1 VVIRASLACELTT
14 GHAAA
19 CVLNANTRS
28 ATLCAERHHL
38 CCAVLVSPPRLLF
51 FGFRLNIS
59 EFSLNLVNQH

>member
-38 CCAVLVSPPRLLF
+38 CCAVLVSPPRPYSRLF
-51 FGFRLNIS
+51 IERIYFFML
-59 EFSLNLVNQH
+59 